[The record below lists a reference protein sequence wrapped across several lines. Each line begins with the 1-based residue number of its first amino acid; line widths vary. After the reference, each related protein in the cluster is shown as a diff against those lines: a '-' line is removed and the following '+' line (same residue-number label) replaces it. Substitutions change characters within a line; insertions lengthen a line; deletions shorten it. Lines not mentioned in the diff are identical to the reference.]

1 MLKTKYNTG
10 FTLVEI
16 LVATSIMLLVMT
28 LGQSF
33 IMQGFKSTTFNTEQ
47 EEAIR
52 TGRNAMNTITKE
64 IRGANSSEQGD
75 YPLLQ
80 VEEQDIVFY
89 SDVDNDDLMEK
100 IRYFRQD
107 DTLIKTITEPGAL
120 YDYNENPSTSTL
132 SLYLNN
138 QEEPIFSYFNSNNI
152 ATDVINDIRLIN
164 INLRIN
170 VTPWRAPNDYYLETD
185 VSFRNLKSNL

>member
-1 MLKTKYNTG
+1 ML
-10 FTLVEI
+10 I
-16 LVATSIMLLVMT
+16 VMT
-28 LGQSF
+28 LGQRF
-33 IMQGFKSTTFNTEQ
+33 IVQGFKSTTFNTEQ

-52 TGRNAMNTITKE
+52 TGRNAMNTISKE

-107 DTLIKTITEPGAL
+107 DTLIKTITEPGVL
-120 YDYNENPSTSTL
+120 YDYSGNPSTSTL

-138 QEEPIFSYFNSNNI
+138 QEEPIFSYFNSDNVSTDIINN
-152 ATDVINDIRLIN
+152 IRLIN